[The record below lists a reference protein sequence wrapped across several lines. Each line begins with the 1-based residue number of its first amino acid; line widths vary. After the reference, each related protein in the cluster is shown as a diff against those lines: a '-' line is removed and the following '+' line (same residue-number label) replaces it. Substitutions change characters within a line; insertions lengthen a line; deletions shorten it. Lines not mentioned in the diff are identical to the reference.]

1 MVTTR
6 IGDYLC
12 LPVSKV
18 FNRDSKIRVAKRLGD
33 YLRSLRRQRGWT
45 QSCAG
50 EAVGVDAVTIRRWEL
65 GLFSPSSNRIPKVAE
80 AYGVEVSAL
89 LDVAKA
95 AEQNDSAVV
104 LSIKGYMGAGTTP
117 ESETCNLG
125 AISLPSHMVQGD
137 SDDYCLTVSGDSLVP
152 DGIHDG
158 DVLLVYPNRAP
169 SIGSLCVIEMD
180 CRLCAGTYI
189 NPEILRV
196 RTATGTMIDV
206 EITPEQMV
214 GTIAWHVRK
223 M

>member
-1 MVTTR
+1 M
-6 IGDYLC
+6 
-12 LPVSKV
+12 
-18 FNRDSKIRVAKRLGD
+18 
-33 YLRSLRRQRGWT
+33 
-45 QSCAG
+45 
-50 EAVGVDAVTIRRWEL
+50 TIRRWEL

-95 AEQNDSAVV
+95 AERNDSAVV
-104 LSIKGYMGAGTTP
+104 LRIKGYMGAGTTP

-125 AISLPSHMVQGD
+125 TISLPSHMVQGD
-137 SDDYCLTVSGDSLVP
+137 PDDYCLTVSGDSLVP

-169 SIGSLCVIEMD
+169 SIGSLCVMERD
-180 CRLCAGTYI
+180 CRLCAGIYI